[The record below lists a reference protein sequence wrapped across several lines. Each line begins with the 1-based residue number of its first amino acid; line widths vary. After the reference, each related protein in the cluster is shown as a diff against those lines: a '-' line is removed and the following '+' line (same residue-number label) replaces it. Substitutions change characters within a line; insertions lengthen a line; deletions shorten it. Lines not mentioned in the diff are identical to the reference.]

1 MSIED
6 KRASSDAELRLNLT
20 RKKDRSIYLFQTV
33 DSTNRLAKEMLK
45 DEPEGALILSESQ
58 TAGRGRMGR
67 SFFSP
72 EADGLYMS
80 MELKPNLP
88 AEEAVFLTVM
98 AAVAV
103 TRAIEKR
110 YHLKTQIKWVN
121 DIYFE
126 NKKLC
131 GILVEGEIDGSGR
144 LSRAILGVGVNL
156 RAPSGGYPDDIK
168 DKAGAL
174 SQFSA
179 EKVEKQTLAAE
190 IVNCFEELYEGDN
203 KEGFVNEYREK
214 SCLIGKGVEVISY
227 VGAEPKRAKVLDID
241 DMARLVVMTPEGK
254 KETLSSGDVSV
265 IIK

>member
-1 MSIED
+1 MSIEE
-6 KRASSDAELRLNLT
+6 KSASSDADLRLNLV
-20 RKKDRSIYLFQTV
+20 RKHDRSIYLFQTV

-80 MELKPNLP
+80 MKLKPNLP
-88 AEEAVFLTVM
+88 AEEAIFLTAM

-103 TRAIEKR
+103 TRAIEKL
-110 YHLKTQIKWVN
+110 YCLKTKIKWVN

-144 LSRAILGVGVNL
+144 LSRAILGIGVNL

-179 EKVEKQTLAAE
+179 EKVSKLRFAAE
-190 IVNCFEELYEGDN
+190 IVNCFEELYECGD
-203 KEGFVNEYREK
+203 KQVFMNEYREK
-214 SCLIGKGVEVISY
+214 SCLIGKEVEVISY
-227 VGAEPKRAKVLDID
+227 VGAEANRATVLGID
-241 DMARLVVMTPEGK
+241 DSARLIVLMEDGK
-254 KETLSSGDVSV
+254 EKSLSSGDVSI